1 MNAMI
6 NTTELHKAILKAMEA
21 ETNRIIEEEA
31 KVAASRVEE
40 RIRGLVGQVAT
51 KVSSYVNFE
60 TGRDRLIITVK
71 LPEREAP

>member
-1 MNAMI
+1 MI
-6 NTTELHKAILKAMEA
+6 NTTELHKAILKALEV

-51 KVSSYVNFE
+51 KVSSYVSYE
-60 TGRDRLIITVK
+60 TMQSNLVITVK
-71 LPEREAP
+71 LPGSQ